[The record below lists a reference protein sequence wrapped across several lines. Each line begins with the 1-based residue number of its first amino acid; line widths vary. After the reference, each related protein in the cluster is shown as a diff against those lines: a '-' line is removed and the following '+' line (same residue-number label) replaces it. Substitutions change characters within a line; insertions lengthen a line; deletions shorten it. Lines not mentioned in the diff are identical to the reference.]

1 MILLTG
7 SSGGIGEQ
15 LLLPLSKFD
24 DIIGIYNSK
33 IPNNKKEFEGPFA
46 KVDITSIESIASFIK
61 QHEKSLKNITVI
73 HCAVIKI
80 DSLLVNFEEKDWDKI
95 SDVNIKGNFLLT
107 KALLPIMMKNNWG
120 RIIHISSVAGSQGA
134 VGTIPYGLSKTS
146 LIGLSRGL
154 AKEYAKFNI
163 TSNILDLGYFEYGL
177 YNSLTNSIKQQ
188 LLSQIPSKKLGNI
201 KNIVNAI
208 HFLMESEYVNGSKIN
223 IDGGI

>member
-24 DIIGIYNSK
+24 EIIGIYN
-33 IPNNKKEFEGPFA
+33 NKVPDNRKDFQGLFA
-46 KVDITSIESIASFIK
+46 KVDIASSESIASFIK

-80 DSLLVNFEEKDWDKI
+80 DSLLVNFKEKDWDKI
-95 SDVNIKGNFLLT
+95 SDVNIKGNFMLN

-134 VGTIPYGLSKTS
+134 VGNNTLRI
-146 LIGLSRGL
+146 
-154 AKEYAKFNI
+154 
-163 TSNILDLGYFEYGL
+163 
-177 YNSLTNSIKQQ
+177 
-188 LLSQIPSKKLGNI
+188 I
-201 KNIVNAI
+201 KNFFNWII
-208 HFLMESEYVNGSKIN
+208 KGFSQRICKI
-223 IDGGI
+223 